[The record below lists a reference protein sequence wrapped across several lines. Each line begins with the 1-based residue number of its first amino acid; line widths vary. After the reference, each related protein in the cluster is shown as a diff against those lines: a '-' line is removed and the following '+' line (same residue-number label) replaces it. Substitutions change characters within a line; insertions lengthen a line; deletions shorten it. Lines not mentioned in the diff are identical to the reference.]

1 LIVACAQYAIRDR
14 DPETNLRRSIR
25 AIHEAADSGADL
37 VVLPELANSGCDFSS
52 REQALKLAEEVG
64 ETGENLGPTLRA
76 WREAAEES
84 GVFGVG
90 GFLER
95 EGGSLYNSAAAV
107 GPGFFGRYRKTHL
120 WNAEKLL
127 YEAGRDL
134 PVFDTPLG
142 RIGVLICY
150 DAWFPETART
160 LALRGA
166 DLLCI
171 PANAPDD
178 WVPEAQRRGDLTML
192 NVHAISHANA
202 NRLFVACANRV
213 SGDYLGRSCIVD
225 PTGGLLAFGS
235 AVEAE
240 IISAEID
247 VERSRQEK
255 RLTEHSHIFEDRNPE
270 TYDAFYKA
278 SEGGSNDVLRDVT
291 MLRKENSDPYVWRI

>member
-1 LIVACAQYAIRDR
+1 LIVACAQHAVRDL
-14 DPETNLRRSIR
+14 DTETNLRRSVR
-25 AIHEAADSGADL
+25 AIREAADTGADL

-64 ETGENLGPTLRA
+64 EAGENPGPALRT
-76 WREAAEES
+76 WREAAEETDLF
-84 GVFGVG
+84 VVG

-95 EGGSLYNSAAAV
+95 EGGSLYNSAAIV

-120 WNAEKLL
+120 WDAEKLL

-178 WVPEAQRRGDLTML
+178 WVPEEQRRGDLTML
-192 NVHAISHANA
+192 NVHAISYANA

-213 SGDYLGRSCIVD
+213 GDDYLGRSCIVD
-225 PTGGLLAFGS
+225 PTGGVLVFGS
-235 AVEAE
+235 ETE
-240 IISAEID
+240 EELISAEIE
-247 VERSRQEK
+247 VERSRREK
-255 RLTEHSHIFEDRNPE
+255 RLTEHSHAFEDRSPE
-270 TYDAFYKA
+270 VYESLRSKKA
-278 SEGGSNDVLRDVT
+278 SN
-291 MLRKENSDPYVWRI
+291 

>member
-1 LIVACAQYAIRDR
+1 MIVVCAQYAIRDA
-14 DPETNLRRSIR
+14 DPETNLERSVR
-25 AIHEAADSGADL
+25 AIHEAADAGADL

-64 ETGENLGPTLRA
+64 ETRGNPGGPMLRA
-76 WREAAEES
+76 WKKAVDES
-84 GVFGVG
+84 GVFIVG

-95 EGGSLYNSAAAV
+95 EGGSLYNSAAV
-107 GPGFFGRYRKTHL
+107 IGPGFFGRYRKTHL
-120 WNAEKLL
+120 WDREKLL

-150 DAWFPETART
+150 DAWFPEAART

-178 WVPEAQRRGDLTML
+178 WVPEDQRRDDLTML
-192 NVHAISHANA
+192 NVHAISYANA

-213 SGDYLGRSCIVD
+213 GDGYLGRSCIVD
-225 PTGGLLAFGS
+225 STGGVLAFGS
-235 AVEAE
+235 AEKEELINAE
-240 IISAEID
+240 VD
-247 VERSRQEK
+247 VGRARHEK
-255 RLTEHSHIFEDRNPE
+255 RLTEHSHAFEDRSPE
-270 TYDAFYKA
+270 VY
-278 SEGGSNDVLRDVT
+278 E
-291 MLRKENSDPYVWRI
+291 